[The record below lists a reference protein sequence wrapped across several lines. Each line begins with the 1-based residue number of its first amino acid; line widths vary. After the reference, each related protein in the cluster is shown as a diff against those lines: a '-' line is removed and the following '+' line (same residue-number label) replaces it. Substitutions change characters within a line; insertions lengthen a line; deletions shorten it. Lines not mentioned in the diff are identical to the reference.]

1 MNENANQ
8 QDRFTGKM
16 FKALLIPSMISYL
29 GLAIGDIADA
39 VVVGQRMGAIGLAAI
54 SLALPVYMI
63 INVFVHGFG
72 SGGSIRYAKLMGEG
86 REAEAVESFRQVIQ
100 TAIAISALLAILGNI
115 FLTPLLKILG
125 TTAADGV
132 VFITSKT
139 YIQIIITGMPI
150 LFISYLLNYY
160 LRNDEYAKM
169 AGIGFTIGNLCDFAL
184 NIVFVLILDFG
195 AAGAAWST
203 VLGQLISIGIYLPCL
218 MGKESRLKFKVI
230 LPNIK
235 LAFRCFRLGFS
246 LSIGYIF
253 QMFFLLVV
261 NNVLMRAGGAI
272 GIAVFNVVQNT
283 SYFVIYI
290 CDSAAKAAQ
299 PLIST
304 FCGEHNEAAKKHVIR
319 LEMMTAYT
327 LAAVAT
333 GIIAVFPNVICQVF
347 GIGLAEEM
355 SLGKTALRIFC
366 IAIPFI
372 VINILK
378 GNNYQ
383 SCENEKGAYIIAM
396 LRGALVLLPVTCFCA
411 TLGIRGLWW
420 LYPITEILSLMIIM
434 VWQYFYSEK
443 ESQLDAQR
451 IYHQIIESN
460 SDDIGAMSLE
470 AEHFCNTWNADSKQT
485 YFVTMVVEEVCLAI
499 LNHATDSKDSYIELT
514 LVALEDKSFEL
525 HIRDNKTKFNP
536 FSLHTEKANDN
547 YDFDVDAMGMLI
559 IQKKAKDFFYRRYQG
574 FNTLV
579 VRI

>member
-1 MNENANQ
+1 MNKNTNQ

-16 FKALLIPSMISYL
+16 FRALLIPSLISYF

-86 REAEAVESFRQVIQ
+86 RETEAVESFRQVVQ
-100 TAIAISALLAILGNI
+100 TAIAISVLLAIVGNV
-115 FLTPLLKILG
+115 FLTPLMKILG

-132 VFITSKT
+132 VFVTSKT
-139 YIQIIITGMPI
+139 YLQIIISGMPI
-150 LFISYLLNYY
+150 LFLSYLLNYY
-160 LRNDEYAKM
+160 LRNDEYAKL

-184 NIVFVLILDFG
+184 NIVFVLILNFG

-203 VLGQLISIGIYLPCL
+203 VLGQLISICIYLPCL
-218 MGKESRLKFKVI
+218 MGKECRLRFKMV

-235 LAFRCFRLGFS
+235 FAFSCFRLGFS
-246 LSIGYIF
+246 LSIGYVF

-261 NNVLMRAGGAI
+261 NNVLMRTGGSI

-283 SYFVIYI
+283 SYFIIYL

-304 FCGEHNEAAKKHVIR
+304 FCGEHNEAAKKHVMR
-319 LEMMTAYT
+319 LETITAGVLVMTA
-327 LAAVAT
+327 AVLIT
-333 GIIAVFPNVICQVF
+333 VFPNVICQVF

-355 SLGKTALRIFC
+355 VIGKTALRIFC
-366 IAIPFI
+366 VATPFI
-372 VINILK
+372 VINVLK

-383 SCENEKGAYIIAM
+383 SCEKEKGAYITAM
-396 LRGALVLLPVTCFCA
+396 LRGALVLLPVTCLCA
-411 TLGIRGLWW
+411 TFGIRGLWW
-420 LYPITEILSLMIIM
+420 LYPITEIVSLIMIIL
-434 VWQYFYSEK
+434 WQHFYSEK
-443 ESQLDAQR
+443 ENELDAAR
-451 IYHQIIESN
+451 IYHQIIENN
-460 SDDIGAMSLE
+460 SDDIGTMSTE
-470 AEHFCNTWNADSKQT
+470 AELFCNKWNADSKQT

-499 LNHATDSKDSYIELT
+499 LNHDFDNKNGYIELT
-514 LVALEDKSFEL
+514 LVAFEDKSFEL
-525 HIRDNKTKFNP
+525 HIRDNTTKFNP
-536 FSLHTEKANDN
+536 FSLHTEKANDD
-547 YDFDVDAMGMLI
+547 YDFDMDAMGMLVI
-559 IQKKAKDFFYRRYQG
+559 KKKAKEFFYRRYQG

-579 VRI
+579 VKI